1 MSFEIEKAS
10 TIGFCF
16 GVRRAIDMLERI
28 AAERGSIETLGQLVH
43 NRLVLKRLKENGVV
57 MVDDISQI
65 KGDTIVI
72 SAHGVGPKVFSEL
85 KDKGI
90 SIIDTT
96 CSFVKRAQTA
106 ASKLESSGFYTI
118 VYGDANHVE
127 VKGILGWAQG
137 KGIATVDVRD
147 IKKLDPMP
155 KKLGI
160 LSQTTQIPDR
170 FLRFVKDALDLA
182 LVRDAEIRI
191 IDTICH
197 DIRKRQSGALELA
210 RNVDLMIVIGSHH
223 SANTKHLVQL
233 CSGAAETIIVEN
245 AKEITRAT
253 LAGKHRIG
261 ITAGAS
267 TDDQVISEVYDL
279 LSSLR

>member
-1 MSFEIEKAS
+1 MSFEIDKAS

-43 NRLVLKRLKENGVV
+43 NRLVLDRLEKNGVI
-57 MVDDISQI
+57 MVERIDQI

-72 SAHGVGPKVFSEL
+72 SAHGVSPKVIDEL
-85 KDKGI
+85 EGKGLN
-90 SIIDTT
+90 IIDTT

-106 ASKLESSGFYTI
+106 ASKLADSGFYTV

-127 VKGILGWAQG
+127 VKGILGWADG
-137 KGIATVDVRD
+137 KGIATVDVED
-147 IKKLDPMP
+147 VKKLDPIP

-160 LSQTTQIPDR
+160 LSQTTQIPDK
-170 FLRFVKDALDLA
+170 FIRFVKDALDLA
-182 LVRDAEIRI
+182 LVRDAEIRV

-197 DIRKRQSGALELA
+197 DIRKRQTDALELA
-210 RNVDLMIVIGSHH
+210 KKVDLMIVIGSHH

-233 CSGAAETIIVEN
+233 CSNAAETIIIEN
-245 AKEITRAT
+245 AKEITKAQ
-253 LAGKHRIG
+253 LKGKKRIG

-267 TDDQVISEVYDL
+267 TDDQVINEVYDL